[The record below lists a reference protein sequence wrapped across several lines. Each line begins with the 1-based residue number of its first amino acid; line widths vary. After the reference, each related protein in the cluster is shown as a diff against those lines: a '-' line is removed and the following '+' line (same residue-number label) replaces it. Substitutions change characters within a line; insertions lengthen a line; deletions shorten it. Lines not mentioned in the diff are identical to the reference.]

1 LADGRKN
8 NGGHSTKGAAGRPS
22 KSDEEK
28 VVRLALG
35 AMTKVFG
42 SPEKCFEHTANE
54 AQTSYHHLKLLLEYA
69 FGKPKEKLDVTTDG
83 ERISIPIINWVD
95 GDK

>member
-1 LADGRKN
+1 MADGRKN

-69 FGKPKEKLDVTTDG
+69 FGKPKESIDHSG
-83 ERISIPIINWVD
+83 EGLQITINKVES
-95 GDK
+95 